1 MTVFD
6 QFSMDAEVAVVTG
19 AAGGLGCELARILAA
34 ANATVILVD
43 INKQA
48 LTLLAEELTQL
59 GHNALAHVCDVTDP
73 VSIDNLVKDIDSQHQ
88 RIDTLVNCAGIL
100 GSNDYMF
107 NIDSDD
113 WDAVMNINLKATW
126 QVSTRFALYMLE
138 KEIHGR
144 IVNISSSLGGRAQL
158 KRIHYATSKAGVE
171 HLTRNMAM
179 ELVKNNIRVNCL
191 APGWLATPMVKDI
204 LDGPEGAHWRNTIP
218 MGRAADPHELTGA
231 LLLLA
236 SRASSYMTGSVLRV
250 DGGYSYRGIEC
261 DL

>member
-1 MTVFD
+1 MATFE
-6 QFSMDAEVAVVTG
+6 QFSMDQEVAIVTG

-34 ANATVILVD
+34 ANATVVLVD
-43 INKQA
+43 INEQA
-48 LTLLAEELTQL
+48 IVELENELTSQGL
-59 GHNALAHVCDVTDP
+59 SAVAKVCDITNVQ
-73 VSIDNLVKDIDSQHQ
+73 SIEGLVKDIDLQHQ
-88 RIDTLVNCAGIL
+88 RIDVLVNCAGIL
-100 GSNDYMF
+100 GSNEPMF
-107 NIDSDD
+107 NIMAEE
-113 WDAVMNINLKATW
+113 WDAVMTINLKATW
-126 QVSTRFALYMLE
+126 QMSTIIAGYMLE
-138 KEIHGR
+138 KTIHGR

-179 ELVKNNIRVNCL
+179 ELVKQNIRVNCL

-204 LDGPEGAHWRNTIP
+204 LDGPEGEHWRKTIP
-218 MGRAADPHELTGA
+218 MGRAADPQELTGA

-261 DL
+261 DF

>member
-1 MTVFD
+1 MTIHD
-6 QFSMDAEVAVVTG
+6 QFLMHDEVVIVTG
-19 AAGGLGCELARILAA
+19 AAGGLGSELARILAA
-34 ANATVILVD
+34 ANATVVLVD
-43 INKQA
+43 INPKA
-48 LTLLAEELTQL
+48 LVALSDELTAQ
-59 GHNALAHVCDVTDP
+59 GFSVAAKVCDITVAQ
-73 VSIDNLVKDIDSQHQ
+73 SIEMLINEVDSQYQ
-88 RIDTLVNCAGIL
+88 RIDALVNCAGIL
-100 GSNDYMF
+100 GSNDHMF
-107 NIDSDD
+107 NIEADE
-113 WDAVMNINLKATW
+113 WDAVMDINLKATW
-126 QVSTRFALYMLE
+126 QVSTRIASYMLD

-179 ELVKNNIRVNCL
+179 ELVKKNIRVNCL
-191 APGWLATPMVKDI
+191 APGWLATPMVKEI
-204 LDGPEGAHWRNTIP
+204 LDGPEGDHWRKTIP

-261 DL
+261 DF

>member
-1 MTVFD
+1 MAAFE
-6 QFSMDAEVAVVTG
+6 QFSMNQEVAIVTG

-34 ANATVILVD
+34 ANATVVLVD
-43 INKQA
+43 INEQA
-48 LTLLAEELTQL
+48 IVELSDELNSQGL
-59 GHNALAHVCDVTDP
+59 SAIPKVCDITNAQSVEA
-73 VSIDNLVKDIDSQHQ
+73 LVKDIDLQHH
-88 RIDTLVNCAGIL
+88 RIDVLVNCAGIL
-100 GSNDYMF
+100 GSNEPMF
-107 NIDSDD
+107 KIMPEE
-113 WDAVMNINLKATW
+113 WDAVMTINLKATW
-126 QVSTRFALYMLE
+126 QMSTIIAGYMLD
-138 KEIHGR
+138 KNIHGR

-191 APGWLATPMVKDI
+191 APGWLSTPMVKEI
-204 LDGPEGAHWRNTIP
+204 LDGPEGDHWRKTIP
-218 MGRAADPHELTGA
+218 MGRAADPHELTGP

-261 DL
+261 DF

>member
-6 QFSMDAEVAVVTG
+6 QFSMDTEVAVVTG

-34 ANATVILVD
+34 AHATVILVD
-43 INKQA
+43 INEQA
-48 LTLLAEELTQL
+48 LASLAEELTQL
-59 GHNALAHVCDVTDP
+59 GYNALAHACDVTDP
-73 VSIDNLVKDIDSQHQ
+73 VSIDNLVKDIDRQHQ

-126 QVSTRFALYMLE
+126 QVSTRFARYMIE
-138 KEIHGR
+138 KKIHGR

-191 APGWLATPMVKDI
+191 APGWLATAMVKDI

-218 MGRAADPHELTGA
+218 MGRAAEPHELTGA